1 MTAPH
6 ILNPVALLEK
16 GLSDASP
23 DLMRTLLATVLN
35 ALLSADADAVCGAE
49 YGVASPERVNS
60 RNGYRHRDLD
70 TRVGTID
77 VAVPKLRQGSY
88 FPDWLLE
95 HKKRAEAALISV
107 VATCYLLG
115 VSTRRMDKLVA
126 TLGITDL
133 SKSQVSR
140 MAADLDEQV
149 KAFRTRRLDESGPFA
164 FVAADAL
171 TMKVRENGRVVNAV
185 VLVATGVNADGHREV
200 LGVQV
205 ATSETGPAWNT
216 FFADLVARGLTSGPD
231 GVMLVTSDAHAGLV
245 EAIAANLPGA
255 AWQRCRTHYAA
266 NLMDVCPKSSWG
278 GVKALLHS
286 VYDQPDAD
294 AVNAQYDKMLD
305 ALAEK
310 LPEVVDHLDQARA
323 DVLAF
328 TAFPKEIWRQIWSN
342 NPNERLNREI
352 RRRTDVVG
360 IFPDRNSVTR
370 LVGAVLAEQHDE
382 WIEGRRYLGLEV
394 VTRARAAIKAAAARA
409 AATTNPDQTD
419 TAITEPVLPELEP
432 AA

>member
-6 ILNPVALLEK
+6 IVDPARLLDQA
-16 GLSDASP
+16 LSDASP
-23 DLMRTLLATVLN
+23 DLMRHLLGTVIN
-35 ALLSADADAVCGAE
+35 SLLSADADAVCGAE
-49 YGVASPERVNS
+49 YGVPSPDRVNS
-60 RNGYRHRDLD
+60 RNGYRHRELD

-77 VAVPKLRQGSY
+77 VAIPKLRQGSY
-88 FPDWLLE
+88 FPEWLLE
-95 HKKRAEAALISV
+95 RRKRAEAALISV

-115 VSTRRMDKLVA
+115 VSTRRMDKLVQS
-126 TLGITDL
+126 LGITSL

-149 KAFRTRRLDESGPFA
+149 AAFRTRPLGEAGPFT

-185 VLVATGVNADGHREV
+185 VLVATGVNGDGHREV
-200 LGVQV
+200 LGVKV
-205 ATSETGPAWNT
+205 ATSETKEAWNV
-216 FFADLVARGLTSGPD
+216 FFADLVARGLSG
-231 GVMLVTSDAHAGLV
+231 VLLVTSDAHAGLV

-266 NLMDVCPKSSWG
+266 NLMSVCPKSAWG
-278 GVKALLHS
+278 GVKAMLHS
-286 VYDQPDAD
+286 VYDQPDAK
-294 AVNAQYDKMLD
+294 AVHAQYDKMLD
-305 ALAEK
+305 ALADT
-310 LPEVVDHLDQARA
+310 LPAVHEHLDAARA

-328 TAFPKEIWRQIWSN
+328 TSFPKELWRQIWSN

-360 IFPDRNSVTR
+360 IFPNRDAVTR

-382 WIEGRRYLGLEV
+382 WVEGRRYLSLDV
-394 VTRARAAIKAAAARA
+394 LSRARIK
-409 AATTNPDQTD
+409 PDTR
-419 TAITEPVLPELEP
+419 EPAMAELPELE
-432 AA
+432 AAA